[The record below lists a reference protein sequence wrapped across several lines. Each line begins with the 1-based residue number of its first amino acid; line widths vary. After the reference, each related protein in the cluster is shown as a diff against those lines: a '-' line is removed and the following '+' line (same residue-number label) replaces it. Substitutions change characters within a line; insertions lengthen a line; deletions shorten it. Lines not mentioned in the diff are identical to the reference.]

1 MLVLSLQLTFLN
13 NGEFLIFVL
22 IDHDGYIFGRN
33 ICFFLNKKYNM
44 LVYLSFFFKPKQI
57 TFRNICMSHLKV
69 EHDHNY
75 YFQPDKHNRKPH
87 IYCY

>member
-33 ICFFLNKKYNM
+33 IRFLNKKYNM
-44 LVYLSFFFKPKQI
+44 LVYLSFFLN
-57 TFRNICMSHLKV
+57 RNKLHFVINVC
-69 EHDHNY
+69 
-75 YFQPDKHNRKPH
+75 P
-87 IYCY
+87 I